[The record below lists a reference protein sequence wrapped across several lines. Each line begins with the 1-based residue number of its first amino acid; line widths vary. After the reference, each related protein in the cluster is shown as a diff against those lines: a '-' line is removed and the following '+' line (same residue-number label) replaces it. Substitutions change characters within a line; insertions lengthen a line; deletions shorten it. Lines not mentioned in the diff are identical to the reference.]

1 MKSRTHKLR
10 NRQFAALRAKL
21 AGELSRFHPELRK
34 TLLNNLSELIAAV
47 TLAKSVQLAA
57 IGAAIPVATAETSR
71 EQWGRRQLQNQTVAT
86 LALFQ
91 PLATAILRSF
101 ADKRL
106 CLLLDPTDLASDLTL
121 VMVAIAYRGRAVP
134 LAWLTVYIKP
144 DTVKEAV
151 QLLFTQLQAW
161 LPLTAKVHL
170 IADRE
175 FRGQEMLAL
184 IQAYGWT
191 PVVRLKGDT
200 RVTLPDETQ
209 CRVRDLAPVV
219 GHTAFYPRVWLTM
232 QACGPYS
239 LSLSTAPPTKPGK
252 KPAPWYIVSTE
263 PASQHIL
270 TLDAKRMWVDEMFR
284 DFKSHGY
291 HLEQTHLEHPERIDR
306 LVLAVVLAYL
316 WSLGR
321 GLWVERL
328 HLRYRV
334 DRDRHPQCSLFTVGL
349 RWIHHLWNLAIV
361 PDVFLIPVF

>member
-1 MKSRTHKLR
+1 MKSRLTNCAIANSPLGR
-10 NRQFAALRAKL
+10 NSGDCPGFTR
-21 AGELSRFHPELRK
+21 LRK
-34 TLLNNLSELIAAV
+34 TLLKTSASDCAV
-47 TLAKSVQLAA
+47 TWRKCAVGRHWAQSQWLPPKPVGNNG
-57 IGAAIPVATAETSR
+57 GAVNYRIKR
-71 EQWGRRQLQNQTVAT
+71 AT

-270 TLDAKRMWVDEMFR
+270 TLDAKRMWVEM
-284 DFKSHGY
+284 G
-291 HLEQTHLEHPERIDR
+291 
-306 LVLAVVLAYL
+306 
-316 WSLGR
+316 
-321 GLWVERL
+321 
-328 HLRYRV
+328 
-334 DRDRHPQCSLFTVGL
+334 
-349 RWIHHLWNLAIV
+349 
-361 PDVFLIPVF
+361 